1 MTTDEVEK
9 KLKSYRNNLLLIE
22 YQDRK
27 VYNEVKVKE
36 ILSETVREMAFDTK
50 RRIIE
55 VEVVD

>member
-22 YQDRK
+22 YQKRK

-36 ILSETVREMAFDTK
+36 VLSWK
-50 RRIIE
+50 
-55 VEVVD
+55 